1 MKEKPI
7 VITNN
12 PLTKSSLDGRFDVIY
27 KEVDLVDVLIVV
39 RDYIHKGHKLLTHPL
54 MGSIKPNQTPYKS
67 VAISKKNYMDIDI
80 MSLEI
85 IENSIL
91 KAKAMLDNKKLP
103 QWPKDALEDFSL
115 IDYDLIKNAL
125 I

>member
-12 PLTKSSLDGRFDVIY
+12 PLTKSNLDGRFDVIY

>member
-1 MKEKPI
+1 MPI

-12 PLTKSSLDGRFDVIY
+12 PLTKSNLNGRFEVIY
-27 KEVDLVDVLIVV
+27 KEVDLLDVLTMV

-67 VAISKKNYMDIDI
+67 VAISKKNYTDIDL

-103 QWPKDALEDFSL
+103 KWPQNALEDFSL

>member
-1 MKEKPI
+1 MPI

-12 PLTKSSLDGRFDVIY
+12 PLTKSSLNGRFDVIY
-27 KEVDLVDVLIVV
+27 KEVDLLDVLIMV

-67 VAISKKNYMDIDI
+67 VAISKKKYTDIDL

-103 QWPKDALEDFSL
+103 KWPQNALEDFSL

>member
-1 MKEKPI
+1 
-7 VITNN
+7 
-12 PLTKSSLDGRFDVIY
+12 
-27 KEVDLVDVLIVV
+27 
-39 RDYIHKGHKLLTHPL
+39 
-54 MGSIKPNQTPYKS
+54 
-67 VAISKKNYMDIDI
+67 